1 MDTSKKYIL
10 QYLDSRRIPY
20 DMVVHDPVY
29 TMEEGAALHLPHQ
42 HQVAK
47 NLFLC
52 DDKRTHY
59 YMVVLEQNRQ
69 LDLKQL
75 RTRLASR
82 RLTFSPECDLQ
93 DMLCLQKGSVT
104 PFGVLNDLRGIV
116 EVLIDRVFQ
125 GEWIGVHPN
134 DNAATLFLDTEVLI
148 SMLKLHGSKVQW
160 LDL

>member
-1 MDTSKKYIL
+1 M
-10 QYLDSRRIPY
+10 
-20 DMVVHDPVY
+20 
-29 TMEEGAALHLPHQ
+29 
-42 HQVAK
+42 
-47 NLFLC
+47 
-52 DDKRTHY
+52 THY

-82 RLTFSPECDLQ
+82 RLTFAPECDLQ

-116 EVLIDRVFQ
+116 EVLIDRAFQ

-134 DNAATLFLDTEVLI
+134 DNAATLFLDIEVLI

>member
-1 MDTSKKYIL
+1 MDTSRKYIL
-10 QYLDSRRIPY
+10 QYLDSRHIPY
-20 DMVVHDPVY
+20 DMVVHDLVY
-29 TMEEGAALHLPHQ
+29 TMEEGAALNLPHKQ
-42 HQVAK
+42 QIAK

-52 DDKRTHY
+52 DDKRAHY
-59 YMVVLEQNRQ
+59 YMIVLEQNRQ

-82 RLTFSPECDLQ
+82 RLTFAPERDLQ

-116 EVLIDRVFQ
+116 EVLIDRAFQ

-134 DNAATLFLDTEVLI
+134 DNTATLFLDTEVLI
-148 SMLKLHGSKVQW
+148 SILKLHGSKVQW